1 MTRKLFGTDGVRG
14 RANQGNMT
22 AEMAMRL
29 GMAAGTYFRNGDHAH
44 NVVIG
49 KDTRRSGYMLET
61 AMTAGFAAV
70 GMSTLMLGP
79 LPTPAVG
86 MLTRSMRAD
95 LGVMISASHNAFEDN
110 GIKFFGPDGFKLS
123 DEAELEIEALVR
135 DLPPLV
141 PPRDI
146 GRSKRVDDGVGRYAE
161 FIKTTIPRDLRLNGL
176 RIVLDCAQG
185 AAYRVAPQV
194 LWELGA
200 EVIPL
205 GVQPDGYNINLDCG
219 STDTRRASK
228 AVVEYRA
235 DIGLCLDGDADRIIV
250 LDETGEVADGDQ
262 IMALIAKRR
271 LSRGDSLVSTVMSN
285 LGLERYLAKSGIGL
299 TRTKVGDRYVVQ
311 EMRASGHRLG
321 GEQSGHIVL
330 LDHVTTGDGLLA
342 GLQILAALVESGQAA
357 SKLLHVFDK
366 VPQLLENVKFT
377 PGTEPL
383 QAEAVTS
390 AIAEG
395 ESRFG
400 DKGRLVIRASGTEP
414 LIRVM
419 GEHENPELLREVV
432 MDIAAAVK
440 NTK

>member
-14 RANQGNMT
+14 RANAGNMT
-22 AEMAMRL
+22 ADMAMKL
-29 GMAAGTYFRNGDHAH
+29 GMAAGTYFRRGDHDH
-44 NVVIG
+44 QVVIG

-61 AMTAGFAAV
+61 AMTAGFNAV

-123 DEAELEIEALVR
+123 DEAEMEIEALVET
-135 DLPPLV
+135 LPPLV
-141 PPRDI
+141 APRDI
-146 GRSKRVDDGVGRYAE
+146 GRSTRVGDALGRYAE
-161 FIKTTIPRDLRLNGL
+161 FVKTTIPRELSLHGL
-176 RIVLDCAQG
+176 RIVLDCANG
-185 AAYRVAPQV
+185 AAYKVAPQV

-205 GVQPDGYNINLDCG
+205 GVAPDGYNINLDCG
-219 STDTRRASK
+219 STNTRAAAR

-250 LDETGEVADGDQ
+250 LDETGAVADGDQ

-271 LSRGDSLVSTVMSN
+271 LARGDALVSTVMSN
-285 LGLERYLAKSGIGL
+285 LGLERHLADHGIGL
-299 TRTKVGDRYVVQ
+299 TRSRVGDRYVVE
-311 EMRASGHRLG
+311 EMRAAGRMLG

-342 GLQILAALVESGQAA
+342 GLQILAALVESGRPA
-357 SKLLHVFDK
+357 SDLLRVFET
-366 VPQLLENVKFT
+366 VPQLLENVRFT
-377 PGTEPL
+377 PGTAPL
-383 QAEAVTS
+383 DTEAVKA

-395 ESRFG
+395 ERKFG
-400 DKGRLVIRASGTEP
+400 DGGRLVIRASGTEP

-419 GEHENPELLREVV
+419 GEHEDPDLLRAVV
-432 MDIAAAVK
+432 MDIARIVK
-440 NTK
+440 DTK